1 MSVPLRRLRTLRSR
15 VTRCPWDLGGAKRR
29 VPSRRLQLTGL
40 RGRRRDVCSAGA
52 WQSGHMNRHRGL
64 RRSGTRVVGV
74 LLALCA
80 LACASLIGAV
90 PALAH
95 QPVTLDSADRTP
107 ARGPLLVDGTVSF
120 AVYATLA
127 RPQSKRAFRIGMQA
141 GQSLQVQLLIV
152 DERPANALETTQ
164 LPTVAVVSPT
174 GQRFVLRP
182 SERTPFYEPYSGKSF
197 LYLARL
203 TTTAVSGTYR
213 IWVSGRSSSTVRAVV
228 GVGYREVPGTVRP

>member
-1 MSVPLRRLRTLRSR
+1 
-15 VTRCPWDLGGAKRR
+15 
-29 VPSRRLQLTGL
+29 
-40 RGRRRDVCSAGA
+40 
-52 WQSGHMNRHRGL
+52 MNRYRGL
-64 RRSGTRVVGV
+64 RRSVTRVVGV
-74 LLALCA
+74 FLALCA

-120 AVYATLA
+120 AVYTTLA
-127 RPQSKRAFRIGMQA
+127 RPQSKRAFRVGMQA
-141 GQSLQVQLLIV
+141 GQSLQVQLLIA
-152 DERPANALETTQ
+152 DERPANALEAAQ

-197 LYLARL
+197 LYLARF

>member
-1 MSVPLRRLRTLRSR
+1 
-15 VTRCPWDLGGAKRR
+15 
-29 VPSRRLQLTGL
+29 
-40 RGRRRDVCSAGA
+40 
-52 WQSGHMNRHRGL
+52 MNRHRGL
-64 RRSGTRVVGV
+64 RRSVTRVVGV

-127 RPQSKRAFRIGMQA
+127 RPQSKRAFRVGMQA

-152 DERPANALETTQ
+152 DERPANALEAAQ

-182 SERTPFYEPYSGKSF
+182 SERTSFYEPYSGKSF
-197 LYLARL
+197 LYLARF
-203 TTTAVSGTYR
+203 TTIAVSGTYR

>member
-1 MSVPLRRLRTLRSR
+1 MDLRWS
-15 VTRCPWDLGGAKRR
+15 
-29 VPSRRLQLTGL
+29 
-40 RGRRRDVCSAGA
+40 
-52 WQSGHMNRHRGL
+52 
-64 RRSGTRVVGV
+64 TRVAGV
-74 LLALCA
+74 LLGVGALSA
-80 LACASLIGAV
+80 GSLIGAA

-95 QPVTLDSADRTP
+95 QPVTLDSGDRTP

-120 AVYATLA
+120 AVYTTLA
-127 RPQSKRAFRIGMQA
+127 RPQSKRGFRVGMRS

-152 DERPANALETTQ
+152 DQWPANALTAEQ

-182 SERTPFYEPYSGKSF
+182 NERTPFYEPYSGTSF

-213 IWVSGRSSSTVRAVV
+213 VWVTGRSSATVRAVV